1 MMRRFFFL
9 VLVLVSVSAFA
20 QAPAPVI
27 RSVVPAE
34 GPAEGGTTVTISGD
48 NLSLPPNFACLLPC
62 PSRVTFGGTRAT
74 LVQESNAALVV
85 TTPAHPAGS
94 VDVTV
99 VTGDQRTVTASNA
112 FVYDDI
118 TEADYERILL
128 PIYLEVPTPGSN
140 GSIWQTQLWL
150 RNNSA
155 NNLTLAPWLCPLG
168 ALCIPQFPLTRT
180 LQPHETLIGLPRVL
194 VPNNVARL
202 IYVNSAGAADLSAGL
217 RLNETSRSAV
227 DAGTEIPVVRDAALR
242 KTAIHLHGVPRD
254 TNFRAMLR
262 VYELGVDD
270 ARFHVSVFEEGS
282 GIDAGSLLDEFEL
295 RAIAPETGSF
305 RMHPAYAES
314 ALTLSTP
321 PASRPPTV
329 RVDVE
334 PLTTGS
340 RYWAFVS
347 ITNNDT
353 QRVTLVTPQ

>member
-1 MMRRFFFL
+1 MRRFFL
-9 VLVLVSVSAFA
+9 LVLVSVSAFA

-27 RSVVPAE
+27 RSIVPAA
-34 GPAEGGTTVTISGD
+34 GPAEGGTTVTIMGD

-74 LVQESNAALVV
+74 LVQESNTSLVV
-85 TTPAHPAGS
+85 TTPPHPAGS
-94 VDVTV
+94 VDVVV
-99 VTGDQRTVTASNA
+99 VTGDQRTVTAFNA
-112 FVYDDI
+112 FLYDDI
-118 TEADYERILL
+118 MEASYERILL
-128 PIYLEVPTPGSN
+128 PIYLEVPAPGSN
-140 GSIWQTQLWL
+140 GSVWQTQLFL
-150 RNNSA
+150 RNNGA
-155 NNLTLAPWLCPLG
+155 NAITLAPWVCPLG

-180 LQPHETLIGLPRVL
+180 LQPSETLIDLPRL
-194 VPNNVARL
+194 LQQSNVARL
-202 IYVNSAGAADLSAGL
+202 LYVNSAGADDLSAGL
-217 RLNETSRSAV
+217 RLNETSREA

-242 KTAIHLHGVPRD
+242 KTAIHLHNIPRG

-270 ARFHVSVFEEGS
+270 ARFHVRVFEEGS
-282 GIDAGSLLDEFEL
+282 GVDNGALLSEFDL
-295 RAIAPETGSF
+295 RAVAPETGSF

-314 ALTLSTP
+314 ALALTVP
-321 PASRPPTV
+321 PDLATTTV

-347 ITNNDT
+347 ITTNDT